1 VTFDR
6 GRELEGRF
14 KALAS
19 RVYACAIGVANGDRD
34 LALDLVQEAFQEAFK
49 RWDEIRD
56 LDDEQ
61 LAGWLCQIVINK
73 AVSRFRRNDV
83 ARRSTGRLY
92 ARQRGNEAAS
102 RKRVIARAALERC
115 WQVIE
120 ALPEQ
125 QRLIAWMRWRDGRS
139 YAEIAE
145 ALGISTGAVGSTLS
159 AVRQKIRAIEGLD
172 VFAELDEAEGDVWS

>member
-1 VTFDR
+1 VIFDR
-6 GRELEGRF
+6 GRELGERF

-19 RVYACAIGVANGDRD
+19 RVYSCAIGVANGDGD

-49 RWDEIRD
+49 QWAEIRD

-61 LAGWLCQIVINK
+61 LAGWLCRIVINK

-83 ARRSTGRLY
+83 ARRSTERVY
-92 ARQRGNEAAS
+92 ARQQENQAAS
-102 RKRVIARAALERC
+102 RKQVIARAALERC

-120 ALPEQ
+120 TLPEQ

-145 ALGISTGAVGSTLS
+145 ALDISTKTVGSTLS

-172 VFAELDEAEGDVWS
+172 VFAELDEAEGDVW